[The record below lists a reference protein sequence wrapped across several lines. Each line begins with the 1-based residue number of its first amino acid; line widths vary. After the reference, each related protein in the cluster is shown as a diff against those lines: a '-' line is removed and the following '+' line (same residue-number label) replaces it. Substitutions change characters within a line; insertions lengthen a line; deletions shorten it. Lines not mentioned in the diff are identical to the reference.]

1 MPLTTST
8 ETGADAQIAE
18 LRAYPLREPVSGR
31 RYTVIR
37 LHTRS
42 GLRGYGECT
51 AASAAELAQAT
62 TIVAGKP
69 ATAFEVIRP
78 QLAGLPALQAAV
90 NMALLDIA
98 GQLARA
104 PLYQFLGGPT
114 RHKARAMT
122 ALAGASDAALLDS
135 FRRARQAGYRAFLVP
150 LPPVLAR
157 NQGQAFVLAAR
168 RRLDALRAAGGDDCD
183 FVLDAAG
190 ALTPGD
196 AANLATAL
204 ETFHLLWFDEPC
216 PLSNLG
222 AVRKLASENVTPL
235 GFGRHLDRP
244 GEFQDLLR
252 EDAVDVLRPSLSRH
266 GISGIRRIAAIAEA
280 YYIAVAPH
288 HDGGPIATATALH
301 LAATLP
307 NFYIQQIPL
316 PEAPED
322 QRMRMELT
330 GLPVETVTDGFA
342 GLPRGPGLGL
352 TVNEEALQK
361 YQERAQ

>member
-1 MPLTTST
+1 MNASFA
-8 ETGADAQIAE
+8 GAGDEIAA
-18 LRAYPLREPVSGR
+18 LAAYPLREPVSGR
-31 RYTVIR
+31 RYTVIGLR
-37 LHTRS
+37 TKS
-42 GLRGYGECT
+42 GLRGYGEC
-51 AASAAELAQAT
+51 AAVSATELAQAT
-62 TIVAGKP
+62 TIVVGKP

-78 QLAGLPALQAAV
+78 QLVALPGLQAAV
-90 NMALLDIA
+90 NMALLDLA

-104 PLYQFLGGPT
+104 PVYQFLGGPT
-114 RHKARAMT
+114 RNKARAMT
-122 ALAGASDAALLDS
+122 ALAGASEAALLES
-135 FRRARQAGYRAFLVP
+135 FGRARQAGYRAFLVR

-157 NQGQAFVLAAR
+157 NQGQAFVLATR
-168 RRLDALRAAGGDDCD
+168 RRLDALRAAGGDDAD
-183 FVLDAAG
+183 FVLDASG

-204 ETFHLLWFDEPC
+204 EPFHLLWFDEPC

-222 AVRKLASENVTPL
+222 AVRKLASEDVTPL

-288 HDGGPIATATALH
+288 HEGGPIATAAALH

-316 PEAPED
+316 PEAGED
-322 QRMRMELT
+322 QRMRAELT
-330 GLPVETVTDGFA
+330 GRPIETVTDGFA

-352 TVNEEALQK
+352 AVNEEALQK

>member
-1 MPLTTST
+1 MTASATDA
-8 ETGADAQIAE
+8 GARIAE
-18 LRAYPLREPVSGR
+18 LRAYPLREPASGR

-37 LHTRS
+37 LMTS
-42 GLRGYGECT
+42 TGLRGHGEC
-51 AASAAELAQAT
+51 AAVSAAELAQAAA
-62 TIVAGKP
+62 ILQGKP
-69 ATAFEVIRP
+69 ATAFEVVRP
-78 QLAGLPALQAAV
+78 QLAALPALQGAV

-104 PLYQFLGGPT
+104 PVYQFLGGPT
-114 RHKARAMT
+114 RHKARAVT
-122 ALAGASDAALLDS
+122 ALAGASEAALLES

-157 NQGQAFVLAAR
+157 NQGQAFVLATR
-168 RRLDALRAAGGDDCD
+168 RRLEALRAAGGEDSD

-196 AANLATAL
+196 AASLATAL
-204 ETFHLLWFDEPC
+204 ERFHLLWFDEPC
-216 PLSNLG
+216 PVSNLG

-235 GFGRHLDRP
+235 GFGRHLND
-244 GEFQDLLR
+244 GGQFQDLLR
-252 EDAVDVLRPSLSRH
+252 EDAVDVLRPSLYRH

-280 YYIAVAPH
+280 YYIAVAPY
-288 HDGGPIATATALH
+288 HDGGPIATAAALH

-322 QRMRMELT
+322 QRMRAELAGT
-330 GLPVETVTDGFA
+330 AVETVVADGFA
-342 GLPRGPGLGL
+342 QLPRGPGLGL
-352 TVNEEALQK
+352 AVSEEALQK